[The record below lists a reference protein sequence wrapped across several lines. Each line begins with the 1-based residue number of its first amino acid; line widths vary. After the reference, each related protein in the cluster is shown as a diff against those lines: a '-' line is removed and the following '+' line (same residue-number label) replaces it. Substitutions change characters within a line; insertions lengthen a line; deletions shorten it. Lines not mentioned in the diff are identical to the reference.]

1 VIDMAGEFTATQR
14 VSLDQA
20 IRAAEQVSRFEFS
33 VFVGTAEG
41 EPRPFA
47 ERLHA
52 ALSTPQRSVLVMVD
66 PTARVLEVVTG
77 SEVRRVLGDREV
89 ALAVI
94 EMESEF
100 ARSDLVRG
108 LRRGISMMAMSA
120 RTPRTLHAHTQV

>member
-1 VIDMAGEFTATQR
+1 MTHEFNASQR
-14 VSLDQA
+14 VALDQT

-41 EPRPFA
+41 PPRAFA

-52 ALSTPQRSVLVMVD
+52 ALSTPPRSVLVMVD

-77 SEVRRVLGDREV
+77 REVRRVLTDHDV

-94 EMESEF
+94 EMRSEF
-100 ARSDLVRG
+100 ATGDLVRG
-108 LRRGISMMAMSA
+108 LRRGISMLAMQA
-120 RTPRTLHAHTQV
+120 RAPRTLHTEPWAR

>member
-1 VIDMAGEFTATQR
+1 MAREFTASQR

-41 EPRPFA
+41 EPRSFA

-52 ALSTPQRSVLVMVD
+52 ALSTPHRSVLVMVD

-77 SEVRRVLGDREV
+77 AEVRRVLGDREV
-89 ALAVI
+89 ALAVL
-94 EMESEF
+94 EMQSEF
-100 ARSDLVRG
+100 AGGDLVRG

-120 RTPRTLHAHTQV
+120 RAPRTLHAG